1 MELSTKVTSDGAAA
15 WDRVR
20 SAIGE
25 VPVGGTV
32 SVRGLSGPV
41 HQAAQGALLARVDGA
56 ASGLLGLHAW
66 ETGPDSS
73 MVVLRAWLFS
83 DGAAGYVEQER
94 AGWQAWLDD
103 LASLPA

>member
-1 MELSTKVTSDGAAA
+1 MELSTTVPSDSSAA

-20 SAIGE
+20 SAIGD

-66 ETGPDSS
+66 STGQDSS
-73 MVVLRAWLFS
+73 MIVLRTWLFS
-83 DGAAGYVEQER
+83 DGAAGYVERER